1 MGNRKI
7 NSAIHNPNS
16 ALNYYPSKFK
26 KTCSIA
32 DVSKYNKDHEL
43 FLCGRLLEL
52 NDLEKRGILSD
63 ESGEIDLQFK
73 ENQTNIGEGDIV
85 QASGYLD
92 SKNIFL
98 VGSFTK
104 LVPGQVS
111 KVNKEERSH
120 SRWRELLNNRHQ
132 QEILRFRSAFL
143 HTSRDFFLQ
152 QGFVEMDAATLVPA
166 AGMEPHIEPFITHL
180 KRPEGELKQFYL
192 HTSPE
197 FAMKKMLVAGFE
209 KIFFLGHVFR
219 NNENTE
225 IHSPEF
231 TMLEWYRAYEDYT
244 TLMDDCKELVYFLKN
259 RLKPEWS
266 HVWRRDDLLVRDWQ
280 TRSLTTIMMSKC
292 GLDLRRIKEKDQEEL
307 LKSIR
312 KNGIFDGDKSWPI
325 DDLFFLL
332 YINLVEPELG
342 KDLPI
347 IIKDYPLW
355 MASMAKRKEDDPD
368 FVERFELYIDGIEL
382 ANGFTELND
391 PDEQLERLRKEQKQ
405 RQVMKR
411 SQVPIDLDFIESL
424 KAGMP
429 PAAGIAL
436 GLDRLMMVCCGLNE
450 IKELLTYSF

>member
-7 NSAIHNPNS
+7 NSAIYNPNS

-152 QGFVEMDAATLVPA
+152 QGLESQRDSNPWSMSHFWRSAA
-166 AGMEPHIEPFITHL
+166 
-180 KRPEGELKQFYL
+180 REGYPQ
-192 HTSPE
+192 
-197 FAMKKMLVAGFE
+197 
-209 KIFFLGHVFR
+209 KIFPGQK
-219 NNENTE
+219 
-225 IHSPEF
+225 
-231 TMLEWYRAYEDYT
+231 RA
-244 TLMDDCKELVYFLKN
+244 
-259 RLKPEWS
+259 P
-266 HVWRRDDLLVRDWQ
+266 
-280 TRSLTTIMMSKC
+280 
-292 GLDLRRIKEKDQEEL
+292 
-307 LKSIR
+307 
-312 KNGIFDGDKSWPI
+312 
-325 DDLFFLL
+325 
-332 YINLVEPELG
+332 
-342 KDLPI
+342 
-347 IIKDYPLW
+347 
-355 MASMAKRKEDDPD
+355 
-368 FVERFELYIDGIEL
+368 
-382 ANGFTELND
+382 
-391 PDEQLERLRKEQKQ
+391 
-405 RQVMKR
+405 
-411 SQVPIDLDFIESL
+411 
-424 KAGMP
+424 KA
-429 PAAGIAL
+429 PA
-436 GLDRLMMVCCGLNE
+436 
-450 IKELLTYSF
+450 